1 MNHIKEI
8 YSYRD
13 MIRSLAQRELRG
25 KYEKSVLGFLWSF
38 LSPLFQ
44 IIIYNMVFTMV
55 FHNDMPHYYIYLMTG
70 LLPWTFFAD
79 SLAQATGAIK
89 ADQYA
94 AVIYSNGMLFDRVR
108 CWIQCTSDPSAA
120 CNSRGIPVCTGLR
133 FSRCFDHG
141 LSSRSGVRCQCHPDG
156 MGLGYTHYV
165 QSVFCP
171 GSFPAEN
178 SALKSHD
185 QYHSELSL
193 HSL

>member
-79 SLAQATGAIK
+79 SLAQATGAI
-89 ADQYA
+89 
-94 AVIYSNGMLFDRVR
+94 
-108 CWIQCTSDPSAA
+108 SD
-120 CNSRGIPVCTGLR
+120 N
-133 FSRCFDHG
+133 
-141 LSSRSGVRCQCHPDG
+141 
-156 MGLGYTHYV
+156 
-165 QSVFCP
+165 
-171 GSFPAEN
+171 AEMV
-178 SALKSHD
+178 KKI
-185 QYHSELSL
+185 
-193 HSL
+193 